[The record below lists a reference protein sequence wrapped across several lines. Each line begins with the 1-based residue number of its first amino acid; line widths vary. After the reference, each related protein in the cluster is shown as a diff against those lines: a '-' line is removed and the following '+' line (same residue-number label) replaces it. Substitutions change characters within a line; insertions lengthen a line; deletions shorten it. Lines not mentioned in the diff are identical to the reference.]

1 MRTKKLERNKNKKLK
16 RFLLTNN
23 AANREKKTTWNNQRE
38 KEESEEES
46 EWGRG
51 RVETGE
57 SVGTVQCGGF
67 PE

>member
-1 MRTKKLERNKNKKLK
+1 M
-16 RFLLTNN
+16 LLT
-23 AANREKKTTWNNQRE
+23 EKRRQLEITNGKR
-38 KEESEEES
+38 KIREEES
-46 EWGRG
+46 ERGRG